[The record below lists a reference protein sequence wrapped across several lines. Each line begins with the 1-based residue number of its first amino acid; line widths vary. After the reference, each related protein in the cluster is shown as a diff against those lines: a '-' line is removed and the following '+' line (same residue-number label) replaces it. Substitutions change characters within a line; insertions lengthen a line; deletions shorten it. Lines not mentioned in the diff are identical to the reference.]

1 MNRLERHLD
10 EDEFAAAV
18 AGEETEDSVRQ
29 HLTECLVCHRQV
41 AELRAAIEAR
51 RDELAGDSPDWE
63 AQRTA
68 VMERLGET
76 AARLRRRRRLAPA
89 LAAAAAVLMA
99 IGVSVIQF
107 DRSPGA
113 EVELGVEEILAEAEA
128 LLESDAIPGFEVID
142 PGLEELEDYF
152 GNGLS

>member
-1 MNRLERHLD
+1 MNALEKHLS

-18 AGEETEDSVRQ
+18 AEAELDDSVRQ
-29 HLTECLVCHRQV
+29 HLAECLVCHRQV

-51 RDELAGDSPDWE
+51 REDLAEGFPDWE
-63 AQRTA
+63 AQRAA

-76 AARLRRRRRLAPA
+76 ADRLRRRRRLAPA
-89 LAAAAAVLMA
+89 LAAAAVVLMA

-113 EVELGVEEILAEAEA
+113 EAELGVEEILAEAEA
-128 LLESDAIPGFEVID
+128 LLENDAIPGFEVID
-142 PGLEELEDYF
+142 PGLEELEGYF